1 MKKGGGDSGRN
12 GIKGNKMGGQDFISN
27 KKKMKKNMQRLGGK
41 GGLSLESFVNAK
53 TRNDNYNPSLIIV
66 RLQSRVNGWSNL
78 IIRGWVKLS
87 SFKLL
92 GKERIYLGFG
102 DLKNCVLNR
111 LSDVYR
117 TNEGDDVNQ
126 QQEQL
131 NLPSTDKTPVEGGNK
146 TKEGDNVNQN
156 KRSKKNA
163 RSLEELYKK
172 KHEEEEKAKMEK
184 ERFIQTKKE
193 AKQQSEAR
201 RRALKEKMYKK
212 TKSGQPVMKYR
223 IEHLLESLQGPTS

>member
-12 GIKGNKMGGQDFISN
+12 GIKGNRMGGQDFISN

-53 TRNDNYNPSLIIV
+53 TRNDNYNPSLIKKQREFYKNAKCV
-66 RLQSRVNGWSNL
+66 QKYKRSLKQQEQLTLPSAH
-78 IIRGWVKLS
+78 
-87 SFKLL
+87 
-92 GKERIYLGFG
+92 RISLE
-102 DLKNCVLNR
+102 DDN
-111 LSDVYR
+111 R
-117 TNEGDDVNQ
+117 TNEGDGGNQ

-131 NLPSTDKTPVEGGNK
+131 NLTSADKTPVEAGSK
-146 TKEGDNVNQN
+146 TKEDDNVNQN
-156 KRSKKNA
+156 KKSKKNA

-172 KHEEEEKAKMEK
+172 KHDEEEKAKMEK
-184 ERFIQTKKE
+184 ERIIQTKKE